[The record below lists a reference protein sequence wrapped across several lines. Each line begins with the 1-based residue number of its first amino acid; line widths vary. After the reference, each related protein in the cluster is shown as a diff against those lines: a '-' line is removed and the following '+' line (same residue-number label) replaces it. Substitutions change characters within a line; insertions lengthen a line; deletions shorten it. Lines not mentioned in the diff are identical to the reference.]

1 MLVYLAMIPTEEG
14 RNKFA
19 LLYWE
24 YRDLMFY
31 LALRILGSQQDA
43 EDAVQEAL
51 LRITEIIEK
60 IHDPVCPETKAL
72 VGMIVEG
79 KALDL
84 YRRRR
89 RQGAE
94 PLEDWAPA
102 QAGRPPEEA
111 SALRELT
118 AQAMARLPA
127 RQRTVLLLKYDRGL
141 DNREIARVLEV
152 LVQVYEEIT
161 NFRFSAEGETDRTAG
176 DFVLTYLPQGMEETV
191 RQSSR
196 IRHYICFEDNAGNML
211 EVTHIVVG
219 ANASSILGVDT
230 EDAEVEYFKI
240 HNSEAMAISKNLD
253 HTIFW
258 TEDNCYYLLSGTI
271 PMEELKQVALG
282 LEPIS

>member
-19 LLYWE
+19 LLYRE

-89 RQGAE
+89 RQGTA

-102 QAGRPPEEA
+102 QAGRAPEEA
-111 SALRELT
+111 SSLRELT

-141 DNREIARVLEV
+141 DNREIARVLDMTV
-152 LVQVYEEIT
+152 
-161 NFRFSAEGETDRTAG
+161 SAVERTVSRAKARLREALEG
-176 DFVLTYLPQGMEETV
+176 
-191 RQSSR
+191 
-196 IRHYICFEDNAGNML
+196 
-211 EVTHIVVG
+211 
-219 ANASSILGVDT
+219 LGV
-230 EDAEVEYFKI
+230 EV
-240 HNSEAMAISKNLD
+240 
-253 HTIFW
+253 
-258 TEDNCYYLLSGTI
+258 
-271 PMEELKQVALG
+271 
-282 LEPIS
+282 

>member
-111 SALRELT
+111 S
-118 AQAMARLPA
+118 QAMARLPA

-141 DNREIARVLEV
+141 DNREIARVLDMTV
-152 LVQVYEEIT
+152 
-161 NFRFSAEGETDRTAG
+161 SAVERTVSRAKARLREALEG
-176 DFVLTYLPQGMEETV
+176 
-191 RQSSR
+191 
-196 IRHYICFEDNAGNML
+196 
-211 EVTHIVVG
+211 
-219 ANASSILGVDT
+219 LGV
-230 EDAEVEYFKI
+230 EV
-240 HNSEAMAISKNLD
+240 
-253 HTIFW
+253 
-258 TEDNCYYLLSGTI
+258 
-271 PMEELKQVALG
+271 
-282 LEPIS
+282 

>member
-94 PLEDWAPA
+94 PLE
-102 QAGRPPEEA
+102 
-111 SALRELT
+111 ELT

-141 DNREIARVLEV
+141 DNREIARVLDMTV
-152 LVQVYEEIT
+152 
-161 NFRFSAEGETDRTAG
+161 SAVERTVSRAKARLREALEG
-176 DFVLTYLPQGMEETV
+176 
-191 RQSSR
+191 
-196 IRHYICFEDNAGNML
+196 
-211 EVTHIVVG
+211 
-219 ANASSILGVDT
+219 LGV
-230 EDAEVEYFKI
+230 EV
-240 HNSEAMAISKNLD
+240 
-253 HTIFW
+253 
-258 TEDNCYYLLSGTI
+258 
-271 PMEELKQVALG
+271 
-282 LEPIS
+282 

>member
-1 MLVYLAMIPTEEG
+1 MLVYLVMIPTEEG

-89 RQGAE
+89 RAGGGA
-94 PLEDWAPA
+94 PGRTGPRRRPAAPRRR
-102 QAGRPPEEA
+102 RPP
-111 SALRELT
+111 
-118 AQAMARLPA
+118 
-127 RQRTVLLLKYDRGL
+127 
-141 DNREIARVLEV
+141 
-152 LVQVYEEIT
+152 
-161 NFRFSAEGETDRTAG
+161 
-176 DFVLTYLPQGMEETV
+176 
-191 RQSSR
+191 
-196 IRHYICFEDNAGNML
+196 
-211 EVTHIVVG
+211 
-219 ANASSILGVDT
+219 
-230 EDAEVEYFKI
+230 
-240 HNSEAMAISKNLD
+240 
-253 HTIFW
+253 
-258 TEDNCYYLLSGTI
+258 SG
-271 PMEELKQVALG
+271 
-282 LEPIS
+282 S

>member
-111 SALRELT
+111 SSLRV
-118 AQAMARLPA
+118 PA

-141 DNREIARVLEV
+141 DNREIARVLDMTV
-152 LVQVYEEIT
+152 
-161 NFRFSAEGETDRTAG
+161 SAVERTVSRAKARLREALEG
-176 DFVLTYLPQGMEETV
+176 
-191 RQSSR
+191 
-196 IRHYICFEDNAGNML
+196 
-211 EVTHIVVG
+211 
-219 ANASSILGVDT
+219 LGV
-230 EDAEVEYFKI
+230 EV
-240 HNSEAMAISKNLD
+240 
-253 HTIFW
+253 
-258 TEDNCYYLLSGTI
+258 
-271 PMEELKQVALG
+271 
-282 LEPIS
+282 

>member
-79 KALDL
+79 KAL
-84 YRRRR
+84 
-89 RQGAE
+89 
-94 PLEDWAPA
+94 EDWAPA

-111 SALRELT
+111 SSLRELT

-141 DNREIARVLEV
+141 DNREIARVLDMTV
-152 LVQVYEEIT
+152 
-161 NFRFSAEGETDRTAG
+161 SAVERTVSRAKARLREALEG
-176 DFVLTYLPQGMEETV
+176 
-191 RQSSR
+191 
-196 IRHYICFEDNAGNML
+196 
-211 EVTHIVVG
+211 
-219 ANASSILGVDT
+219 LGV
-230 EDAEVEYFKI
+230 EV
-240 HNSEAMAISKNLD
+240 
-253 HTIFW
+253 
-258 TEDNCYYLLSGTI
+258 
-271 PMEELKQVALG
+271 
-282 LEPIS
+282 

>member
-89 RQGAE
+89 RQHLFDLQAPTSMSGCAARAG
-94 PLEDWAPA
+94 DWAP
-102 QAGRPPEEA
+102 
-111 SALRELT
+111 
-118 AQAMARLPA
+118 
-127 RQRTVLLLKYDRGL
+127 
-141 DNREIARVLEV
+141 
-152 LVQVYEEIT
+152 
-161 NFRFSAEGETDRTAG
+161 
-176 DFVLTYLPQGMEETV
+176 
-191 RQSSR
+191 
-196 IRHYICFEDNAGNML
+196 
-211 EVTHIVVG
+211 
-219 ANASSILGVDT
+219 
-230 EDAEVEYFKI
+230 
-240 HNSEAMAISKNLD
+240 
-253 HTIFW
+253 
-258 TEDNCYYLLSGTI
+258 
-271 PMEELKQVALG
+271 
-282 LEPIS
+282 

>member
-94 PLEDWAPA
+94 P
-102 QAGRPPEEA
+102 PEEA
-111 SALRELT
+111 SSLRELT

-141 DNREIARVLEV
+141 DNREIARVLDMTV
-152 LVQVYEEIT
+152 
-161 NFRFSAEGETDRTAG
+161 SAVERTVSRAKARLREALEG
-176 DFVLTYLPQGMEETV
+176 
-191 RQSSR
+191 
-196 IRHYICFEDNAGNML
+196 
-211 EVTHIVVG
+211 
-219 ANASSILGVDT
+219 LGV
-230 EDAEVEYFKI
+230 EV
-240 HNSEAMAISKNLD
+240 
-253 HTIFW
+253 
-258 TEDNCYYLLSGTI
+258 
-271 PMEELKQVALG
+271 
-282 LEPIS
+282 

>member
-102 QAGRPPEEA
+102 QAGRPPVEGV
-111 SALRELT
+111 AL
-118 AQAMARLPA
+118 
-127 RQRTVLLLKYDRGL
+127 VLG
-141 DNREIARVLEV
+141 IARVLDMTV
-152 LVQVYEEIT
+152 
-161 NFRFSAEGETDRTAG
+161 SAVERTVSRAKARLREALEG
-176 DFVLTYLPQGMEETV
+176 
-191 RQSSR
+191 
-196 IRHYICFEDNAGNML
+196 
-211 EVTHIVVG
+211 
-219 ANASSILGVDT
+219 LGV
-230 EDAEVEYFKI
+230 EV
-240 HNSEAMAISKNLD
+240 
-253 HTIFW
+253 
-258 TEDNCYYLLSGTI
+258 
-271 PMEELKQVALG
+271 
-282 LEPIS
+282 

>member
-102 QAGRPPEEA
+102 QAGRPPGGGVLPPGA
-111 SALRELT
+111 VGPGHGPAPRPSADG
-118 AQAMARLPA
+118 AAA
-127 RQRTVLLLKYDRGL
+127 
-141 DNREIARVLEV
+141 EI
-152 LVQVYEEIT
+152 
-161 NFRFSAEGETDRTAG
+161 
-176 DFVLTYLPQGMEETV
+176 
-191 RQSSR
+191 
-196 IRHYICFEDNAGNML
+196 
-211 EVTHIVVG
+211 
-219 ANASSILGVDT
+219 
-230 EDAEVEYFKI
+230 
-240 HNSEAMAISKNLD
+240 
-253 HTIFW
+253 
-258 TEDNCYYLLSGTI
+258 
-271 PMEELKQVALG
+271 
-282 LEPIS
+282 

>member
-31 LALRILGSQQDA
+31 LALRILGSQQ
-43 EDAVQEAL
+43 DAVQEAL

-111 SALRELT
+111 SSLRELT
-118 AQAMARLPA
+118 AQAMARLSA

-141 DNREIARVLEV
+141 DNREIARVLDMTV
-152 LVQVYEEIT
+152 
-161 NFRFSAEGETDRTAG
+161 SAVERTVSRAKARLREALEG
-176 DFVLTYLPQGMEETV
+176 
-191 RQSSR
+191 
-196 IRHYICFEDNAGNML
+196 
-211 EVTHIVVG
+211 
-219 ANASSILGVDT
+219 LGV
-230 EDAEVEYFKI
+230 EV
-240 HNSEAMAISKNLD
+240 
-253 HTIFW
+253 
-258 TEDNCYYLLSGTI
+258 
-271 PMEELKQVALG
+271 
-282 LEPIS
+282 

>member
-72 VGMIVEG
+72 VSMIVEG

-94 PLEDWAPA
+94 PPGGLGPG
-102 QAGRPPEEA
+102 AGRPPPGGGVLPPGA
-111 SALRELT
+111 DGPGHGPAPRPSADG
-118 AQAMARLPA
+118 AAA
-127 RQRTVLLLKYDRGL
+127 
-141 DNREIARVLEV
+141 EI
-152 LVQVYEEIT
+152 
-161 NFRFSAEGETDRTAG
+161 
-176 DFVLTYLPQGMEETV
+176 
-191 RQSSR
+191 
-196 IRHYICFEDNAGNML
+196 
-211 EVTHIVVG
+211 
-219 ANASSILGVDT
+219 
-230 EDAEVEYFKI
+230 
-240 HNSEAMAISKNLD
+240 
-253 HTIFW
+253 
-258 TEDNCYYLLSGTI
+258 
-271 PMEELKQVALG
+271 
-282 LEPIS
+282 

>member
-51 LRITEIIEK
+51 LRITEIIEQ
-60 IHDPVCPETKAL
+60 IHDP

-111 SALRELT
+111 SSLRELT

-141 DNREIARVLEV
+141 DNREIARVLDMTV
-152 LVQVYEEIT
+152 
-161 NFRFSAEGETDRTAG
+161 SAVERTVSRAKARLREALEG
-176 DFVLTYLPQGMEETV
+176 
-191 RQSSR
+191 
-196 IRHYICFEDNAGNML
+196 
-211 EVTHIVVG
+211 
-219 ANASSILGVDT
+219 LGV
-230 EDAEVEYFKI
+230 EV
-240 HNSEAMAISKNLD
+240 
-253 HTIFW
+253 
-258 TEDNCYYLLSGTI
+258 
-271 PMEELKQVALG
+271 
-282 LEPIS
+282 

>member
-89 RQGAE
+89 RQ
-94 PLEDWAPA
+94 
-102 QAGRPPEEA
+102 AGRPPEEA
-111 SALRELT
+111 SSLRELT

-141 DNREIARVLEV
+141 DNREIARVLDMTV
-152 LVQVYEEIT
+152 
-161 NFRFSAEGETDRTAG
+161 SAVERTVSRAKARLREALEG
-176 DFVLTYLPQGMEETV
+176 
-191 RQSSR
+191 
-196 IRHYICFEDNAGNML
+196 
-211 EVTHIVVG
+211 
-219 ANASSILGVDT
+219 LGV
-230 EDAEVEYFKI
+230 EV
-240 HNSEAMAISKNLD
+240 
-253 HTIFW
+253 
-258 TEDNCYYLLSGTI
+258 
-271 PMEELKQVALG
+271 
-282 LEPIS
+282 